1 MKRLRRWLEG
11 FVSWR
16 IDVVY
21 AVGTNSNIYIY
32 MNEKFSLEEVDAQFY
47 SALAE
52 FEQLISKG
60 VLNLE
65 ESNRKRELE
74 EIMSSCLSEIRRYQA
89 EMRQRIAEFE
99 VRNEMVRQYLKMK
112 ASK

>member
-1 MKRLRRWLEG
+1 MRE
-11 FVSWR
+11 
-16 IDVVY
+16 
-21 AVGTNSNIYIY
+21 N
-32 MNEKFSLEEVDAQFY
+32 FSLEEVDARFY

-60 VLNLE
+60 VLTLE

-74 EIMSSCLSEIRRYQA
+74 EIMSSCLSEIRNIK
-89 EMRQRIAEFE
+89 EGLRQRITELE
-99 VRNEMVRQYLKMK
+99 NQNEMVRQYLKMK

>member
-1 MKRLRRWLEG
+1 MK
-11 FVSWR
+11 
-16 IDVVY
+16 
-21 AVGTNSNIYIY
+21 
-32 MNEKFSLEEVDAQFY
+32 EKFSLEEIDARFY

-52 FEQLISKG
+52 FERLISHE
-60 VLNLE
+60 VLSLE

-89 EMRQRIAEFE
+89 GLRRQIAELE

>member
-1 MKRLRRWLEG
+1 M
-11 FVSWR
+11 SWR

-21 AVGTNSNIYIY
+21 DVGINRDIY
-32 MNEKFSLEEVDAQFY
+32 MRENFSLEEVDARFY

-60 VLNLE
+60 VLTLE

-74 EIMSSCLSEIRRYQA
+74 KIMSSCLSEIRRYQA
-89 EMRQRIAEFE
+89 GLRRQIAELE

>member
-1 MKRLRRWLEG
+1 MKE
-11 FVSWR
+11 
-16 IDVVY
+16 
-21 AVGTNSNIYIY
+21 N
-32 MNEKFSLEEVDAQFY
+32 FSLEELDARFY

-52 FEQLISKG
+52 FERLVSRG
-60 VLNLE
+60 VLSLE

-74 EIMSSCLSEIRRYQA
+74 EIMSSCLSDIRRYQA
-89 EMRQRIAEFE
+89 EMRRRIAELE

>member
-1 MKRLRRWLEG
+1 MCAVDRNRN
-11 FVSWR
+11 
-16 IDVVY
+16 ID
-21 AVGTNSNIYIY
+21 
-32 MNEKFSLEEVDAQFY
+32 MNEMVNLEDVNVRFY

-74 EIMSSCLSEIRRYQA
+74 EIRSSCISEKIL
-89 EMRQRIAEFE
+89 
-99 VRNEMVRQYLKMK
+99 RN
-112 ASK
+112 S

>member
-1 MKRLRRWLEG
+1 M
-11 FVSWR
+11 
-16 IDVVY
+16 Y
-21 AVGTNSNIYIY
+21 AVDRNRNID
-32 MNEKFSLEEVDAQFY
+32 MNEMVNLEDANIRFY

-60 VLNLE
+60 VLTLE
-65 ESNRKRELE
+65 ESTRKRELE

-89 EMRQRIAEFE
+89 GLRRQIAELE

>member
-1 MKRLRRWLEG
+1 M
-11 FVSWR
+11 SWR

-21 AVGTNSNIYIY
+21 DVGINRDIY
-32 MNEKFSLEEVDAQFY
+32 MRENFSLEEVDARFY

-52 FEQLISKG
+52 FEQLISKE
-60 VLNLE
+60 VLTLE

-74 EIMSSCLSEIRRYQA
+74 EIMSSCLSEIRKIK
-89 EMRQRIAEFE
+89 EGLRQRITELE
-99 VRNEMVRQYLKMK
+99 NQNEMVRQYLKMK

>member
-1 MKRLRRWLEG
+1 MKE
-11 FVSWR
+11 
-16 IDVVY
+16 
-21 AVGTNSNIYIY
+21 N
-32 MNEKFSLEEVDAQFY
+32 FSLEEIDARFY

-74 EIMSSCLSEIRRYQA
+74 EIMSSCLSDIRRYQA
-89 EMRQRIAEFE
+89 EMRQQIAKLEIQ
-99 VRNEMVRQYLKMK
+99 NEMLEKYLKK
-112 ASK
+112 

>member
-1 MKRLRRWLEG
+1 
-11 FVSWR
+11 
-16 IDVVY
+16 
-21 AVGTNSNIYIY
+21 
-32 MNEKFSLEEVDAQFY
+32 MNEMVNLEDANIRFY
-47 SALAE
+47 SALSE
-52 FEQLISKG
+52 FEHLICKG
-60 VLNLE
+60 FLNLE

-89 EMRQRIAEFE
+89 EMRRQIAELE

>member
-1 MKRLRRWLEG
+1 MKQ
-11 FVSWR
+11 
-16 IDVVY
+16 
-21 AVGTNSNIYIY
+21 N
-32 MNEKFSLEEVDAQFY
+32 FSLEEIDARFY

-52 FEQLISKG
+52 FERLVSRG
-60 VLNLE
+60 VLSLE

-74 EIMSSCLSEIRRYQA
+74 EIMSSCLSDIRRYQA
-89 EMRQRIAEFE
+89 EMRQQIAELE

>member
-1 MKRLRRWLEG
+1 MKE
-11 FVSWR
+11 
-16 IDVVY
+16 
-21 AVGTNSNIYIY
+21 N
-32 MNEKFSLEEVDAQFY
+32 FSLEEIDARFY

-52 FEQLISKG
+52 FERLISRG
-60 VLNLE
+60 VLSLE

-74 EIMSSCLSEIRRYQA
+74 EIMSSCLSEIRLYQA
-89 EMRQRIAEFE
+89 EMRQRIAELE

>member
-1 MKRLRRWLEG
+1 MK
-11 FVSWR
+11 
-16 IDVVY
+16 
-21 AVGTNSNIYIY
+21 
-32 MNEKFSLEEVDAQFY
+32 EKISLEEIDARFY

-52 FEQLISKG
+52 FERLISHG
-60 VLNLE
+60 VLSLE

-74 EIMSSCLSEIRRYQA
+74 EIMSLCLSDIRRYQA
-89 EMRQRIAEFE
+89 EMRRQIAELE